1 VRGERAGCRF
11 GGVDFLVH
19 ALAHASSLGGVARQ
33 SFQFG
38 DQLPE
43 TFQVG
48 DDLGLLRRIGHKRI
62 IEPDRQK

>member
-1 VRGERAGCRF
+1 MRGERAGCLF

-19 ALAHASSLGGVARQ
+19 AFAHASSFGGVARQ
-33 SFQFG
+33 SFQFR
-38 DQLPE
+38 DQPPQS
-43 TFQVG
+43 FQVG

>member
-1 VRGERAGCRF
+1 VCGERAGRLF

-19 ALAHASSLGGVARQ
+19 PLTYTSSFGGVARQ

-38 DQLPE
+38 DQLSE

-48 DDLGLLRRIGHKRI
+48 DDLGLLRRHERI
-62 IEPDRQK
+62 IGRDRQK